1 MLGIRNL
8 TTKLDVLHFLSI
20 TLHLLTL
27 YMCLFVILLN
37 TFWLACKITMW
48 GYKHVCYYLAISQIS
63 TYIELINEVL

>member
-20 TLHLLTL
+20 ILYLLAR

-37 TFWLACKITMW
+37 SS
-48 GYKHVCYYLAISQIS
+48 KHVCNSTLWSNMLIKMYLAISQIS
-63 TYIELINEVL
+63 TYIELINKVL